1 MSLWV
6 DKYRPNSL
14 GKLSLHADVTGKLTA
29 LARSEELPHL
39 LFYGPPGAGKKTRVM
54 ALLREI
60 FGPGVEKVKLE
71 PREFKPN
78 PSKKIEITM
87 VGSNYHIECNPSDVG
102 NNDRFVIQEVIK
114 EIAQHSSLQGNAQGG
129 PANTRSF
136 KVVVLTE
143 VDKLTKQAQAGLRR
157 TMEKYSG
164 NCRIIMICNSPSKV
178 IDPVRSRCLGI
189 RVPSPSEADLTEL
202 LVSTARKENV
212 TCPAELAHKIG
223 VSCDRNIRR
232 ALLMLEASRVQQGG
246 GNQLS
251 ADAPVQLPDWEIYIS
266 KIAREIMSEQSP
278 TKLTQVRDMLYELLT
293 NCIPPEVILSTLVRE
308 LTKSTDDTL
317 KHEIAHWAAY
327 YEHRLQQGSKEI
339 FHLEAFVAKF
349 MAVYKKWSVELFA
362 GMEEDFM

>member
-1 MSLWV
+1 
-6 DKYRPNSL
+6 
-14 GKLSLHADVTGKLTA
+14 
-29 LARSEELPHL
+29 
-39 LFYGPPGAGKKTRVM
+39 
-54 ALLREI
+54 
-60 FGPGVEKVKLE
+60 
-71 PREFKPN
+71 
-78 PSKKIEITM
+78 
-87 VGSNYHIECNPSDVG
+87 
-102 NNDRFVIQEVIK
+102 
-114 EIAQHSSLQGNAQGG
+114 
-129 PANTRSF
+129 
-136 KVVVLTE
+136 
-143 VDKLTKQAQAGLRR
+143 
-157 TMEKYSG
+157 
-164 NCRIIMICNSPSKV
+164 
-178 IDPVRSRCLGI
+178 
-189 RVPSPSEADLTEL
+189 
-202 LVSTARKENV
+202 
-212 TCPAELAHKIG
+212 
-223 VSCDRNIRR
+223 
-232 ALLMLEASRVQQGG
+232 MLEASRVQQGG